1 MADKKTFKDMTANLP
16 TTTTDMSKV
25 MVQMAD
31 GSVGWIRKEDLAQ
44 VAAELIG
51 TATTEKDGLMPSSFQ
66 VRTFSLLNKHVEFSV
81 PMYAPIG
88 LLLFLYN
95 TGATNV
101 AVLNVNSF
109 NPNFSFIHYFGN
121 EARFSIYYKD
131 GKFYIQ
137 GTAKA
142 NSGANIKIANITDS
156 TISYSLKDGTFDITD
171 AQKISEV

>member
-1 MADKKTFKDMTANLP
+1 
-16 TTTTDMSKV
+16 
-25 MVQMAD
+25 
-31 GSVGWIRKEDLAQ
+31 
-44 VAAELIG
+44 
-51 TATTEKDGLMPSSFQ
+51 
-66 VRTFSLLNKHVEFSV
+66 
-81 PMYAPIG
+81 MYAPIG

-137 GTAKA
+137 GTDKV